1 MRTSDGVSVI
11 SVHFQLIVD
20 DTGIE
25 PVTPTMSMWCSTA
38 EPIVLGVR
46 TIHQSFNVSN
56 HPQYAQYHLLQ
67 SSFLFEPQ

>member
-1 MRTSDGVSVI
+1 ME
-11 SVHFQLIVD
+11 VD

-46 TIHQSFNVSN
+46 TIPQSFNVSN